1 MPAIRPRLK
10 LRGCGPHEQALRTA
24 AAPGPGRTKHDA
36 LRAAV
41 VAAGER
47 AEALLAGGVPDGQLQ
62 ALAAH
67 RDKLQ
72 PEVDTCTPAP
82 GWLAQPRP
90 LGLRSAAWKPY
101 SSLALASEHIFPQ
114 TYRPGAG
121 TCCFQVSWQTRQC
134 RAAPPPGGARCKVR
148 GGRCQ
153 CRAPI
158 VGALESS
165 NWSAVKRISSEDLPT
180 PESPTSRIC
189 RRTALSAPSAAET
202 SSCAGQCAAVTQ
214 YAAPVKIRR
223 L

>member
-72 PEVDTCTPAP
+72 PEVHACARAPRAGLLGRARWGSAALLGNQTAHSRLLVNTFYHTPTGQEQVKTRA
-82 GWLAQPRP
+82 AC
-90 LGLRSAAWKPY
+90 RSAAKHVK
-101 SSLALASEHIFPQ
+101 AEQREPQ
-114 TYRPGAG
+114 
-121 TCCFQVSWQTRQC
+121 
-134 RAAPPPGGARCKVR
+134 GGACA
-148 GGRCQ
+148 G
-153 CRAPI
+153 APM

-189 RRTALSAPSAAET
+189 RRTVLSAPSAAET
-202 SSCAGQCAAVTQ
+202 GSYAGRCAAVTQ
-214 YAAPVKIRR
+214 SVAPVKTRR